1 MKSTTLPIMRFVWML
16 MLSVFSVSSIIHAQ
30 QVSVKA
36 KLDSASLVIGD
47 QIHLSFQVQYD
58 PQQYRVAF
66 PQLPDTFNHLEVV
79 NRGKI
84 DTIFGRNTNT
94 YSQTYTLTGFDS
106 GVWKIPSFSFD
117 VQSLKGAN
125 GETLLC
131 DSFLVKVNSISVD
144 TTQAFKPIFGIR
156 GAKLPL
162 KEILLYALG
171 IVLILL
177 ALILL
182 IIYIRK
188 RRKQQQPLPEA
199 LPPLILPHQ
208 KATLALQK
216 IESLQL
222 WQQGLDKEYH
232 TQVSDVIRLYL
243 EEQFGIDC
251 LEKTSNEILQQL
263 RKHKILSLFRP
274 ALQSIFETADMVKFA
289 KSKPG
294 ADEHIQ
300 SMTLSV
306 NFVVDSYARVKPLQT
321 EAAAEPHAQ

>member
-1 MKSTTLPIMRFVWML
+1 MKSTTLNTLRFVLML
-16 MLSVFSVSSIIHAQ
+16 MLSFCSISSVVLAQ
-30 QVSVKA
+30 NVTVKA

-47 QIHLSFQVQYD
+47 QIHLRFQAQYD
-58 PQQYRVAF
+58 PQQYRVSF

-79 NRGKI
+79 NRSKI
-84 DTIFGRNTNT
+84 DTSFGRNTNT

-106 GVWKIPSFSFD
+106 GVWKIPPFSFD

-125 GETLLC
+125 GETLFC

-171 IVLILL
+171 IVLILI
-177 ALILL
+177 ALIML
-182 IIYIRK
+182 IVYIRK
-188 RRKQQQPLPEA
+188 RMKQKSPLPEA
-199 LPPLILPHQ
+199 IPIAILPHE
-208 KATLALQK
+208 KAMQALQQ
-216 IESLQL
+216 IESEQL
-222 WQQGLDKEYH
+222 WQHGLDKEYH

-263 RKHKILSLFRP
+263 RKHKILSPFRP
-274 ALQSIFETADMVKFA
+274 ALQSIFEIADMVKFA

-306 NFVVDSYARVKPLQT
+306 NFVVDSYARVKPIQT
-321 EAAAEPHAQ
+321 EATANPHAQ